1 MSRDYPLLPW
11 DPPQVQALREKLQK
25 PRAEEDPEAFYLHRR
40 FSIYL
45 TLALARR
52 FPRLHPNHLT
62 LLAVLLAFLA
72 PSVAAFLPKGG
83 GLFLLFLA
91 YHLVYTLD
99 LVDGELARFTGKHS
113 ELGAWLDRLLAWGV
127 HLLAL
132 SAYLRLAL
140 PGTPWPLLGV
150 SAYLF
155 RWAVAETRK
164 GGPGAGGGGPALL
177 RWLFAP
183 SGLVFAALL
192 AGLLNL
198 NVWVLFL
205 FPLAYSLIGL
215 RNALAVLFRLA
226 GQAGE

>member
-1 MSRDYPLLPW
+1 MASDYPFLPW
-11 DPPQVQALREKLQK
+11 DPPEVRSLRARLQK
-25 PRAEEDPEAFYLHRR
+25 PRATEDPEAFYLHRR

-72 PSVAAFLPKGG
+72 PPIAAFLPKGG

-99 LVDGELARFTGKHS
+99 LVDGELARLTGKRS

-132 SAYLRLAL
+132 SAYLLLA
-140 PGTPWPLLGV
+140 PSGSPWPLLGV

-164 GGPGAGGGGPALL
+164 GNPGAGGGGPALL

-183 SGLVFAALL
+183 SGLVFTALL
-192 AGLLNL
+192 AYLLSL
-198 NVWVLFL
+198 DVWVLFL
-205 FPLAYSLIGL
+205 FPLAYLLIGL
-215 RNALAVLFRLA
+215 RNALAVLSRLA